1 MGFVCATGLL
11 HGVGI
16 SIGLVHRW
24 TWGQMFLRI
33 DGGVFCLEDCRM
45 KRARLAILATA
56 TAVFCLWPPPAS
68 AHLNSTGMGP
78 VYDGL
83 LHFLL
88 SPEDIVP
95 VVALAMFA
103 GLRGPEYGRRAL
115 FLLPAS
121 WFVGCF
127 LGTMCKRNPARCE
140 FTTVLGVTEMSGLV
154 HPDQNVL
161 NATQNSLCRAVNRRR
176 GCCACRA
183 SSCRRSARFSRTRS
197 SRERKALTNQPR
209 KCRSD
214 RIMARSL
221 AEKTESSFAPSH
233 SFCWCTTF
241 LAKHRLER

>member
-1 MGFVCATGLL
+1 
-11 HGVGI
+11 
-16 SIGLVHRW
+16 
-24 TWGQMFLRI
+24 
-33 DGGVFCLEDCRM
+33 M

-127 LGTMCKRNPARCE
+127 LGTMFQWAASWPVAAISFLVFGGLVAANAQLSLR
-140 FTTVLGVTEMSGLV
+140 TMTVLAGLLGLV
-154 HPDQNVL
+154 HGWL
-161 NATQNSLCRAVNRRR
+161 NGA
-176 GCCACRA
+176 GCPGR
-183 SSCRRSARFSRTRS
+183 
-197 SRERKALTNQPR
+197 PR
-209 KCRSD
+209 
-214 RIMARSL
+214 
-221 AEKTESSFAPSH
+221 
-233 SFCWCTTF
+233 
-241 LAKHRLER
+241 